1 MIAKLGEFTQL
12 KTLLIDVEIN
22 DNVYLAGR
30 NIQIAINDEI
40 DDFRLIDL
48 FALKR
53 LLLRKPS
60 AAFREG
66 MQMSGYV
73 NPKYYD
79 IIDRLC

>member
-30 NIQIAINDEI
+30 NIPLLSMMEI

-48 FALKR
+48 VAFKKVIITQAAVQR
-53 LLLRKPS
+53 LEEMY
-60 AAFREG
+60 AD
-66 MQMSGYV
+66 V
-73 NPKYYD
+73 
-79 IIDRLC
+79 